1 MRGRIQLDHALGLG
15 HDRPGMKIMTLAD
28 GSVDIGSVQTIRK
41 IVLLLAV
48 AVLTTLFIVG
58 APRWSLRV
66 EDTIEWIGCG
76 LIVICILG
84 RTWCSLY
91 IGGRKTS
98 RLVTTGP
105 YSVSRNPLYLF
116 SVIGAVGIGA
126 QLGAVS
132 VALLAGLFAWI
143 VHVLVVIQEERVML
157 ASHGD
162 AFRDYVARVP
172 RFLPRL
178 SGWRNAEPLEVLP
191 RAVVTTFLD
200 ACIFLAA
207 IPLAEFFEHLQ
218 RTGVIPILLRLP

>member
-1 MRGRIQLDHALGLG
+1 
-15 HDRPGMKIMTLAD
+15 MKMMTLAD

-48 AVLTTLFIVG
+48 AVLATLFIVG
-58 APRWSLRV
+58 GPQWSDRV
-66 EDTIEWIGCG
+66 ENAIEWVGCG
-76 LIVICILG
+76 LIVVCILG

-105 YSVSRNPLYLF
+105 YSVSRNPLYVF
-116 SVIGAVGIGA
+116 SMIGAAGIGA

-132 VALLAGLFAWI
+132 VALLAGVFAWI
-143 VHVLVVIQEERVML
+143 VHILVVIQEERLML

-162 AFRDYVARVP
+162 AFRDYAARVP
-172 RFLPRL
+172 RFLPRM
-178 SGWRNAEPLEVLP
+178 SGWKNVELLEVQP
-191 RAVVTTFLD
+191 RAVVTTFFD

-207 IPLAEFFEHLQ
+207 IPLAEFFEHFQ